1 MVLFNNNRTPKEDEK
16 TLIYWMK
23 LHKSFGVLMSVAIIP
38 RILIRNGSK
47 LPAPLAGPELLQKGG
62 LLVHKG

>member
-1 MVLFNNNRTPKEDEK
+1 MVLFYNNRTPKENEK
-16 TLIYWMK
+16 TMIYWMK
-23 LHKSFGVLMSVAIIP
+23 LHKSFGLLMSVAIIP

-47 LPAPLAGPELLQKGG
+47 LPAPLPGNELLQKGG